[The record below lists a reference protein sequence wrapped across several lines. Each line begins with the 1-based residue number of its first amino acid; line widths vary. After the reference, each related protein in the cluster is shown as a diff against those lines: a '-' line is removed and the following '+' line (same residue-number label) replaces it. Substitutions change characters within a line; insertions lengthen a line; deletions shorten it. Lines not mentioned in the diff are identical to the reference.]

1 MDGISDYINCDF
13 TESELTKGDF
23 NGDDTGQEV
32 KSLKLMMILK
42 NYALTLIL

>member
-23 NGDDTGQEV
+23 NGDDTGH
-32 KSLKLMMILK
+32 
-42 NYALTLIL
+42 